1 MRRAFLKSPH
11 HAALAAATLGLG
23 LASGEPLGLILGA
36 TAYVL
41 GWVYLPDL
49 GFFRRWAEGKA
60 QAQLAAEADS
70 ELAQFN
76 ARRDVLLTGLTAS
89 RRQRYHALAE
99 VCREIE
105 GQVGGP
111 DDPRV
116 RKIEELM
123 WTFLRLLSHEE
134 ALDRFLEVEAK
145 ENVPGLLE
153 AAHAEVADL
162 EKEVLALRNALSPA
176 VSTKERLLNSRR
188 ELAATLEKRAA
199 RLEDARANL
208 ELVRAEQERLD
219 QQIKLLRAD
228 AIATRDSAG
237 LSARIDA
244 TTEQLAATNAWLRE
258 MDRFRDQLGG
268 DVPTLPARVGFGP
281 ATGAPPPLPTRQKE
295 RT

>member
-11 HAALAAATLGLG
+11 HAALAAATLGVG
-23 LASGEPLGLILGA
+23 FATGEPLGVIAGA
-36 TAYVL
+36 VAYVL
-41 GWVYLPDL
+41 GWVYLPDF
-49 GFFRRWAEGKA
+49 GFFRRWVEGKE
-60 QAQLAAEADS
+60 QAQIAQEANS

-76 ARRDVLLTGLTAS
+76 ARRDVLLAGLIAS
-89 RRQRYHALAE
+89 RRQRYHALAD
-99 VCREIE
+99 VCTSIE
-105 GQVGGP
+105 AAVGGP

-116 RKIEELM
+116 GKIEELM

-153 AAHAEVADL
+153 AAKAEVAGL
-162 EKEVLALRNALSPA
+162 EKEVQALRNALSPS

-188 ELAATLEKRAA
+188 ELASTLEKRAA
-199 RLEDARANL
+199 RLEEARANL
-208 ELVRAEQERLD
+208 ELVSAEQERLD

-244 TTEQLAATNAWLRE
+244 TTEQLTATNAWLRE

-268 DVPTLPARVGFGP
+268 EVPTLPARVGFGT
-281 ATGAPPPLPTRQKE
+281 AAGNPPPLPQRGKE
-295 RT
+295 RA